1 MTEFTSEQLLTDAP
15 RKSRIARLRPAVIVV
30 APLFAILFQ
39 VYIPQLVTFLS
50 FLELPLLV
58 TLYFALMRR
67 SQVAGVL
74 FGAGIGLVQDSLSH
88 QPLGMFGIV
97 KTLVG
102 YFAGSVSLRFD
113 VDNTLVRFVLAF
125 FFFFFHQFF
134 YWVLARALLG
144 QLIDFNPQQT
154 VLFGLLNAAVAVPL
168 FLILD
173 KMRVM
178 DSL

>member
-1 MTEFTSEQLLTDAP
+1 MTEFTSEQLLTDTP
-15 RKSRIARLRPAVIVV
+15 RKSRIARLRPVVIVI
-30 APLFAILFQ
+30 APLLAILFQ
-39 VYIPQLVTFLS
+39 VYVPQLISYLD

-58 TLYFALMRR
+58 TVYFALMRR
-67 SQVAGVL
+67 SPIAGVF

-113 VDNTLVRFVLAF
+113 VDNIFIRFVLAF

-134 YWVLARALLG
+134 YWVLDRALLG
-144 QLIDFNPQQT
+144 HMTDFNPQQT
-154 VLFGLLNAAVAVPL
+154 VVYGLLNAAVAMPL

-173 KMRVM
+173 KMRVTE
-178 DSL
+178 